1 MVAIIITGIIFILSY
16 LWCTITKKDRC
27 ISGFCLSMSAILFFV
42 SIQIYNEKEIPS
54 AIDVYRERTTLQVT
68 YVDSI
73 PTDTVVIFKKF

>member
-1 MVAIIITGIIFILSY
+1 MVSIIITGIIFILSY
-16 LWCTITKKDRC
+16 LWCTTTKKDRWF
-27 ISGFCLSMSAILFFV
+27 SGFCLSISAILFFV
-42 SIQIYNEKEIPS
+42 SIQIDSEKEIPS

>member
-1 MVAIIITGIIFILSY
+1 
-16 LWCTITKKDRC
+16 
-27 ISGFCLSMSAILFFV
+27 MSAILFFV